1 MAETRHPLP
10 KILLADDEPDLLALM
25 KETLERQGFTVT
37 TALDGQEA
45 LASIRKDPP
54 DIAVLDLIMPRCDG
68 FTVCRELRK
77 DPLFA
82 HLPVIILSAAGSR
95 DSRIEGLNLGAD
107 DFITKAMDIREL
119 LARIRMILK
128 RSRQGLDAN
137 PLTRLPGNLSIESRI
152 EDALAQNQPLAV
164 LYVDLN
170 QFKAYNDCYGYEA
183 GDHVLRTLADILIKA
198 SRTHAGTP
206 DFVGHIG
213 GDDYILLTAPTRM
226 EETAQHIIA
235 EFDAASPGFYNE
247 KDRQRGRIVSTDRQG
262 KIKEFPLLSVSIG
275 ICHNAN
281 KKLESLAQVSQLG
294 AELKKAA
301 KEMPGSKYL
310 VDRRRKDG

>member
-1 MAETRHPLP
+1 MGEAQPTLP
-10 KILLADDEPDLLALM
+10 RILLADDEPDLLALM
-25 KETLERQGFTVT
+25 KETLERQGFSVT
-37 TALDGQEA
+37 TASDGQEA
-45 LASIRKDPP
+45 LASIRQDPP

-82 HLPVIILSAAGSR
+82 HLPIIILSALGSR
-95 DSRIEGLNLGAD
+95 DSRIEGLDLGVD
-107 DFITKAMDIREL
+107 DFITKSVDIREL

-152 EDALAQNQPLAV
+152 EDALAKGSPTAV
-164 LYVDLN
+164 LYVDLD

-183 GDHVLRTLADILIKA
+183 GDHVLRALADALVKVA
-198 SRTHAGTP
+198 RGHDGPP

-213 GDDYILLTAPTRM
+213 GDDFILITEPARM
-226 EETAQHIIA
+226 EEAARRVIA
-235 EFDAASPGFYNE
+235 EFEAAVPAFYNE
-247 KDRQRGRIVSTDRQG
+247 TDRARGRIVSTDRQG
-262 KIKEFPLLSVSIG
+262 NVKEFPLLSVSIG
-275 ICHNAN
+275 ICHNVDR
-281 KKLESLAQVSQLG
+281 KLESVAQVSQIG

-301 KEMPGSKYL
+301 KELPGSKYL
-310 VDRRRKDG
+310 LDRRKAV